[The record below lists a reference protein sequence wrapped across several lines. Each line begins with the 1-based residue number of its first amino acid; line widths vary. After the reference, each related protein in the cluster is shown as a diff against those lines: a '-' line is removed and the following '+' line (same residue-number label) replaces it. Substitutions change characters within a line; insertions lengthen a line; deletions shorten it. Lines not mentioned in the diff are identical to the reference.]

1 MASEGSTTRRPGV
14 DAADGLGELARGG
27 VLDDEAGGARLERPA
42 QVAGP
47 AERRHHEGA
56 HAGQGAAHGR
66 RCRDAVDARHLDV
79 EQAHVGAGGP
89 GRVDDLVAP
98 AHLRDHLEIGL
109 EREQRRERPTHEGL
123 VVGEQH
129 LDRLAHSVTSSTVP

>member
-1 MASEGSTTRRPGV
+1 MH
-14 DAADGLGELARGG
+14 AANGLGELARGG
-27 VLDDEAGGARLERPA
+27 VLDDEAGGPRLERAA
-42 QVAGP
+42 QVARP

-56 HAGQGAAHGR
+56 HPGQGAADGG
-66 RCRDAVDARHLDV
+66 CRGDAVDARHLDV
-79 EQAHVGAGGP
+79 EQAHVGARDP

-98 AHLRDHLEIGL
+98 AHLRDHLEVGL